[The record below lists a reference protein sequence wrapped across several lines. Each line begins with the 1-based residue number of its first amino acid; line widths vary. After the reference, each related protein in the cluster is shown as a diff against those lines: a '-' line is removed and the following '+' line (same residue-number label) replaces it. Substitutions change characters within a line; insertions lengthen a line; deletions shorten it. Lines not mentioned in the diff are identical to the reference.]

1 MPLLSPWG
9 VLVWLLAA
17 GVVGVVGS
25 MLLEGARVAAPI
37 SLQPAL
43 VMLVPVELAC
53 YLLALGAGLPRL
65 TGGKTVLGVILGL
78 VVRAGLAALL
88 GFVAPSALAPGPVEQ
103 VALLYYARLWP
114 AALVQI
120 VAVTAFLWLIRDLLV
135 TRRAPEEE
143 TPLPPPEEG
152 EGRQAQLLRALLE
165 PAEPRAVPPLPM
177 GVGEGDL
184 EPPRKA
190 RFRRAGRPK
199 KPAPQAPLLPAEP
212 PPPAPRQETKPA
224 LALPTQPS
232 AEDTAALPLVTARPA
247 TAPGTESS
255 LPGSEE

>member
-1 MPLLSPWG
+1 

-25 MLLEGARVAAPI
+25 MLLEGARLAAPI

-43 VMLVPVELAC
+43 VILVPVELAC

-65 TGGKTVLGVILGL
+65 TGGKTLLGVILGL
-78 VVRAGLAALL
+78 LLRAGLAAIL
-88 GFVAPSALAPGPVEQ
+88 GLVAPSALAPGPVEQ
-103 VALLYYARLWP
+103 LMLLYYARLWP

-135 TRRAPEEE
+135 TRRTPLEEEAPLPAPEA
-143 TPLPPPEEG
+143 G

-184 EPPRKA
+184 EPPRKS
-190 RFRRAGRPK
+190 RFRRPGRPK
-199 KPAPQAPLLPAEP
+199 KPAPQSPLLPPEP
-212 PPPAPRQETKPA
+212 PPPAPRQETEA

-232 AEDTAALPLVTARPA
+232 PEDTAALPLVSARPA
-247 TAPGTESS
+247 AAPKTETS